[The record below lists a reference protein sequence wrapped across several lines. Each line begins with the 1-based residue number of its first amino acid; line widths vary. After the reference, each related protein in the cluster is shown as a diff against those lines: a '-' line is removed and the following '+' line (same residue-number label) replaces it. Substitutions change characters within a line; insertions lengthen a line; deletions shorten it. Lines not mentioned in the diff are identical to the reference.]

1 MQGRVF
7 QNTLVQLKREVQR
20 TLGVIDDSDTIIA
33 CSDEDKIGNT
43 VDNIFTVFSATGE
56 VKTVAGACYKKN
68 RNISKCE
75 FVVFCEGDDDIAR
88 NACSFLA
95 VNFLTIK
102 QYYDEK
108 YDKASFVKNII
119 VDNVLPGDV
128 LYRTKELHI
137 NVECPRVVYLI
148 RVVEETDQGYLEILN
163 NLFPDKATIM
173 LSVLTSGTLLLLRNL
188 EQNLLRKKLWLSLR
202 IFLTLWALKL

>member
-56 VKTVAGACYKKN
+56 VKTVAGACYKK
-68 RNISKCE
+68 IETFSKCE
-75 FVVFCEGDDDIAR
+75 YIVFCEGDDDIAR

-95 VNFLTIK
+95 MNFLTIK

-108 YDKASFVKNII
+108 YDKASFIKNII

-137 NVECPRVVYLI
+137 NIESPRIVYLI
-148 RVVEETDQGYLEILN
+148 RVSEETDSG
-163 NLFPDKATIM
+163 
-173 LSVLTSGTLLLLRNL
+173 LS
-188 EQNLLRKKLWLSLR
+188 
-202 IFLTLWALKL
+202 